1 MRLPNHIALDFESTK
16 STNSPQYW
24 ALFFLELRA
33 ESPEFL
39 HTLNVN
45 KHYITR
51 RLHNRAWAK
60 SHKLLREQKNSTI
73 NFSTSHNA
81 AVLKPDTRAA
91 VLETYNKES
100 GTLDPDTRSQL
111 LRYSRSVP
119 KDAYFYLKL
128 EPYKYAQRNLRGV
141 FIRQWFN
148 SSYGGRTPLQSE
160 TLLALANVNFLRRER
175 LYTKLKYSRTP
186 AYDIVS
192 GGSAALLAGFIGFLV
207 SEKFGFELVDS
218 GDFYFFFMYL
228 VFIAFSIRPLLWVA
242 DPEQGF
248 LNLFTPWRV
257 LDFYV
262 LLLNLLLWRAKR

>member
-1 MRLPNHIALDFESTK
+1 MRLPNHISLDFESTK
-16 STNSPQYW
+16 SLNSSQYW

-33 ESPEFL
+33 EAPEFL
-39 HTLNVN
+39 QTLNVN

-51 RLHNRAWAK
+51 RIHNRAWAK
-60 SHKLLREQKNSTI
+60 SHKLLRKQKNNTL
-73 NFSTSHNA
+73 NFSVSHPA
-81 AVLKPDTRAA
+81 AALK
-91 VLETYNKES
+91 S
-100 GTLDPDTRSQL
+100 GTGAAILGNYTKASDNVNSDTRSSL
-111 LRYSRSVP
+111 LRYSRSAP

-141 FIRQWFN
+141 FIRQWSSN
-148 SSYGGRTPLQSE
+148 SYSTAVPAPSE
-160 TLLALANVNFLRRER
+160 TILTLANINFLRKER

-228 VFIAFSIRPLLWVA
+228 VFVAFSLRPLLWVA

-257 LDFYV
+257 VDFYV
-262 LLLNLLLWRAKR
+262 LLLNLFLWKVKR